1 MCGICG
7 WWEER
12 PSVAGTGAGTPPPLA
27 AMLRQMTPRGPDD
40 EGAARVQPHSGGVLH
55 LGARRLAI
63 QDLSPAGHQP
73 MCDLASGCQLVFNG
87 EIYNFRELRRE
98 LEACGR
104 RFRSQGDTEVLLAS
118 YCEWGESC
126 LERLRGMFAFALW
139 DPARQTLL
147 VARDRLGIKPLYY
160 AALPGRFVFA
170 SELRTVLASGLVAR
184 ELDPT
189 GLDSFLKFGAVQEPV
204 TMVRG
209 VRLLPSGS
217 LLRWKDGAFRVERYW
232 DLPSAAL
239 PLNGDPRVRAEKLD
253 ALREELD
260 TAVRMRMVSD
270 VPLGV
275 FLSGGLDSTTVAAI
289 AARHSA
295 RVKTFTVT
303 FAEEQFA
310 EGRKAQQVARLLGTE
325 HHEITV
331 SEGDLIAALPAAISA
346 MDQPTVDG
354 INTYFVS
361 RVTKQA
367 GVTVALSGLG
377 GDEQFAGYRSFHMVP
392 RMEWVEERLPQWTR
406 RAAGAA
412 LLPMLRS
419 SDRGQKISL
428 WLRGEGSFPHPFYV
442 SRLILSPLHVAR
454 ILRPERLLEIRFDEL
469 AEDMA
474 RQQRLIAGHDPVNRV
489 CCLELLVYLRNTLLR
504 DTDCMSMANSLE
516 VRVPLI
522 DHRVTQQALLLPG
535 RWKLD
540 GRQRKA
546 MLVAAAGKA
555 LPPNILQQSK
565 RGFEFPWNQWLRGDL
580 RGAVESAL
588 AEPGPVLEA
597 ALQWPA
603 VRRIWDEFLD
613 GRRHWSRVWLFYVL
627 REWTAQNLAA

>member
-7 WWEER
+7 WWEKHAANGGPE
-12 PSVAGTGAGTPPPLA
+12 PLA

-40 EGAARVQPHSGGVLH
+40 EGSVELRPQSGGILQ

-73 MCDLASGCQLVFNG
+73 MQDSASGCWLVFNG
-87 EIYNFRELRRE
+87 EIFNFRELRRE
-98 LEACGR
+98 LEARGR
-104 RFRSQGDTEVLLAS
+104 RFYSQGDTEVLLAAYS
-118 YCEWGESC
+118 EWGERC

-139 DPARQTLL
+139 DPARQMLL
-147 VARDRLGIKPLYY
+147 LARDRLGIKPLYY
-160 AALPGRFVFA
+160 ASLPGRFVFG

-209 VRLLPSGS
+209 VRLLPAGS
-217 LLRWKDGAFRVERYW
+217 LLRWKDGAFCIERYW
-232 DLPSAAL
+232 DLPAAAL
-239 PLNGDPRVRAEKLD
+239 PLNGDPRVREEKLEQ
-253 ALREELD
+253 LREELD
-260 TAVRMRMVSD
+260 RAVRMRLISD

-275 FLSGGLDSTTVAAI
+275 FLSGGLDSTMVAAI
-289 AARHSA
+289 AARHASH
-295 RVKTFTVT
+295 VKTFTVT

-310 EGRKAQQVARLLGTE
+310 EGRMAQKVARLLGTE

-331 SEGDLIAALPAAISA
+331 SESDLIAALPAAICA

-377 GDEQFAGYRSFHMVP
+377 GDEQFAGYRSFRVVP
-392 RMEWVEERLPQWTR
+392 RMEWAEARLPRWTR

-412 LLPMLRS
+412 VGPLLRS
-419 SDRGQKISL
+419 SDRGQKLSL
-428 WLRGEGSFPHPFYV
+428 WLRGGDAFPHPFYV
-442 SRLILSPLHVAR
+442 SRLILSPPQVAR
-454 ILRPERLLEIRFDEL
+454 VFRPERVLEIRFDAF
-469 AEDMA
+469 AEEMA

-489 CCLELLVYLRNTLLR
+489 SCLELLVYLRNTLLR
-504 DTDCMSMANSLE
+504 DTDSMSMANSLE
-516 VRVPLI
+516 VRVPLL
-522 DHRVTQQALLLPG
+522 DHIVTEQSLLLPG
-535 RWKLD
+535 RWKVQ
-540 GRQRKA
+540 GRQRKPL
-546 MLVAAAGKA
+546 LVSAAGKG
-555 LPPNILQQSK
+555 LPESILQQPK
-565 RGFEFPWNQWLRGDL
+565 RGFEFPWDQWLRGEL
-580 RGAVESAL
+580 RGSVEKAL
-588 AEPGPVLEA
+588 AEPGPVLDA

-603 VRRIWDEFLD
+603 VRRMWTDFLE
-613 GRRHWSRVWLFYVL
+613 GRRHWSRVWMFYVL

>member
-1 MCGICG
+1 
-7 WWEER
+7 
-12 PSVAGTGAGTPPPLA
+12 
-27 AMLRQMTPRGPDD
+27 MLRQMTPRGPDD
-40 EGAARVQPHSGGVLH
+40 EGSLELHPQSGGILR

-73 MCDLASGCQLVFNG
+73 MQDPDSGCWLVFNG
-87 EIYNFRELRRE
+87 EIFNFKELRRE
-98 LEACGR
+98 LEARGR
-104 RFRSQGDTEVLLAS
+104 RFRSQGDTEVLLAA
-118 YCEWGESC
+118 YCEWGERC
-126 LERLRGMFAFALW
+126 LERFRGMFALALW
-139 DPARQTLL
+139 DPGRQTLL

-160 AALPGRFVFA
+160 AALPGRFVFG
-170 SELRTVLASGLVAR
+170 SELRTLLASGLVAR

-209 VRLLPSGS
+209 VRLLPAGS
-217 LLRWKDGAFRVERYW
+217 LLRWKDGAFRIQPYW
-232 DLPSAAL
+232 DLPAAAL
-239 PLNGDPRVRAEKLD
+239 PLNGDPRVRAEKLE

-260 TAVRMRMVSD
+260 RAVRMRLVSD

-275 FLSGGLDSTTVAAI
+275 FLSGGLDSTMVAAI
-289 AARHSA
+289 AARHSS

-310 EGRKAQQVARLLGTE
+310 EGRKAQKVARLLGTE

-377 GDEQFAGYRSFHMVP
+377 GDEQFAGYRSFHLVP
-392 RMEWVEERLPQWTR
+392 RMEWAQRRLPEWSR

-412 LLPMLRS
+412 VAPLLRT
-419 SDRGQKISL
+419 SDRGQKMSL
-428 WLRGEGSFPHPFYV
+428 WLRGLDSFPHPFYV
-442 SRLILSPLHVAR
+442 SRLILSPPQVAR
-454 ILRPERLLEIRFDEL
+454 MLRPERMLEIRFDVF

-474 RQQRLIAGHDPVNRV
+474 RQQRLIARHDPVNRV
-489 CCLELLVYLRNTLLR
+489 SCLELLVYLRNTLLR

-516 VRVPLI
+516 VRVPLL
-522 DHRVTQQALLLPG
+522 DHTVTEQAMLLPG
-535 RWKLD
+535 RWKVD
-540 GRQRKA
+540 GRQRKPL
-546 MLVAAAGKA
+546 LVSAAGKA
-555 LPPNILQQSK
+555 LPPSILQQPK
-565 RGFEFPWNQWLRGDL
+565 RGFEFPWDHWLRGEL
-580 RGAVESAL
+580 RGAVKTAL
-588 AEPGPVLEA
+588 AEPGPVLDS
-597 ALQWPA
+597 ALRWPE
-603 VRRIWDEFLD
+603 VHRIWSEFLR
-613 GRRHWSRVWLFYVL
+613 GRRHWSRVWMFYVL
-627 REWTAQNLAA
+627 REWAAQNLVA

>member
-1 MCGICG
+1 VCGICG

-12 PSVAGTGAGTPPPLA
+12 PTAAGDAAPLS
-27 AMLRQMTPRGPDD
+27 AMLRQMSPRGPDD
-40 EGAARVQPHSGGVLH
+40 EGSIALRPRSGGLLH

-73 MCDLASGCQLVFNG
+73 MQDAATGCCLIFNG
-87 EIYNFRELRRE
+87 EIFNFHELRYD
-98 LEACGR
+98 LEARGH
-104 RFRSQGDTEVLLAS
+104 RFHSQGDTEVLLAS
-118 YCEWGESC
+118 YCEWGESF
-126 LERLRGMFAFALW
+126 LARLRGMFAFALW

-160 AALPGRFVFA
+160 AALPGRFLFG
-170 SELRTVLASGLVAR
+170 SELRTLLASGLVAR

-209 VRLLPSGS
+209 VRLLPAGS
-217 LLRWKDGAFRVERYW
+217 LLRWKDGAFHIERYW
-232 DLPSAAL
+232 DLPGAAL

-253 ALREELD
+253 ALRDELD
-260 TAVRMRMVSD
+260 TAVRMRLVSD

-275 FLSGGLDSTTVAAI
+275 FLSGGLDSTMVAAI

-295 RVKTFTVT
+295 HVKTFTVT

-310 EGRKAQQVARLLGTE
+310 EGRKAQKVARLLGTE

-331 SEGDLIAALPAAISA
+331 SESDLIAALPAAIAA

-377 GDEQFAGYRSFHMVP
+377 GDEQFGGYRSFHLVP
-392 RMEWVEERLPQWTR
+392 RMEWLESRLPWWTR

-412 LLPMLRS
+412 MQPLLRS
-419 SDRGQKISL
+419 SDRGQKMAL
-428 WLRGEGSFPHPFYV
+428 WLRGEGAYPHPFYV
-442 SRLILSPLHVAR
+442 SRLILAPSQVAR
-454 ILRPERLLEIRFDEL
+454 MLRPERLLEICFDEFS
-469 AEDMA
+469 EDMA

-489 CCLELLVYLRNTLLR
+489 SCLELLVYLRNTLLR
-504 DTDCMSMANSLE
+504 DTDSMSMANSLE
-516 VRVPLI
+516 VRVPLL
-522 DHRVTQQALLLPG
+522 DHRVTEQALLLPG
-535 RWKLD
+535 HWKLD
-540 GRQRKA
+540 GRQRKP
-546 MLVAAAGKA
+546 MLVSAAGKS
-555 LPPNILQQSK
+555 LPPSILQQPK
-565 RGFEFPWNQWLRGDL
+565 RGFEFPWNHWLHGEL
-580 RGAVESAL
+580 RGAVETAL
-588 AEPGPVLEA
+588 AEPGPVLDG

-603 VRRIWDEFLD
+603 VRQIWSEFLA
-613 GRRHWSRVWLFYVL
+613 GRRHWSRVWMFYVL
-627 REWTAQNLAA
+627 REWSARNLAA